1 MKKIIVLFISFVFLA
16 AIINAGYT
24 RSKSKEITY
33 AVERNLTTGLFNRH
47 RLYSVSNFNL
57 AFSDSSIAVMQ
68 VEGIERKAPHDRVY
82 YDVLLEKHSNGIW
95 KVKKVYLIKQLP
107 APK

>member
-1 MKKIIVLFISFVFLA
+1 MKKVTVLLIAFVLLA

-33 AVERNLTTGLFNRH
+33 AVEHNLTTGLFNRH
-47 RLYSVSNFNL
+47 KLYSVSNFNL
-57 AFSDSSIAVMQ
+57 AFSDSSISIMQ
-68 VEGIERKAPHDRVY
+68 VEGIEKKVPHDRVY